1 MKRVLVVDDSVFIRQ
16 SVKVMLER
24 NGFEVVGEAE
34 NGIIAINKYKI
45 LKPDIVTM
53 DITMREMDGIEALK
67 KIIEIDPQANVVM
80 LSALG
85 QETKVRSAI
94 LAGAKNFIVKPFKED
109 HLLKV
114 LNSL

>member
-85 QETKVRSAI
+85 QETKVRAAI